1 MSLMLAE
8 IMIPWAAYLQT
19 IGWALTGSI
28 AMGLGLVVALKVFT
42 VCTPKVDEWD
52 LVKQGNVPMG
62 IILAA
67 VVLGTSIVV
76 AVCAKP

>member
-1 MSLMLAE
+1 MSLMLGLTF
-8 IMIPWAAYLQT
+8 PWETYLQT

-28 AMGLGLVVALKVFT
+28 AMGLGLVIALKVFT
-42 VCTPKVDEWD
+42 VCTPKVDEWE

-67 VVLGTSIVV
+67 VILGTSIVV
-76 AVCAKP
+76 AICVKV

>member
-1 MSLMLAE
+1 MSLMMAE
-8 IMIPWAAYLQT
+8 IQIPWMAYFQT
-19 IGWALTGSI
+19 ILWALTGSI

-42 VCTPKVDEWD
+42 VCTPKIDEWE